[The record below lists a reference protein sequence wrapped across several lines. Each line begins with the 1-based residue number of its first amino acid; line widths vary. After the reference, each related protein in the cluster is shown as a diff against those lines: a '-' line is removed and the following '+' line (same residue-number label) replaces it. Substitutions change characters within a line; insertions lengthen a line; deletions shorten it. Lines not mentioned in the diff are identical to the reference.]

1 MRMKSVPEYDRMT
14 SMVQTASTEPVG
26 PVTETDIER
35 EARLAW
41 ERDRLDE
48 AFDDI
53 ANGRVISGQA
63 ALDWLDRWASGD
75 EMDEPPSR

>member
-1 MRMKSVPEYDRMT
+1 MA
-14 SMVQTASTEPVG
+14 QTASTEPVG
-26 PVTETDIER
+26 PAAEADVER

-41 ERDRLDE
+41 ERERLDE

-53 ANGRVISGQA
+53 ANRRVISGQA
-63 ALDWLDRWASGD
+63 ALDWLDRWAAGE